1 MRTFILLAAVVLALA
16 ACQAKSST
24 SQATSAQSAS
34 APKAINELV
43 DQKLVYECP
52 TCGMD
57 FDAAGKCT
65 MDGATLVETKID
77 YICPADNK
85 PVDHAGKCPR
95 CAANAR
101 IDRTA
106 VASTDGTT
114 PATPEAPKTETPS
127 TTTPPAT
134 GTSGS

>member
-1 MRTFILLAAVVLALA
+1 VRTCILLAALALA
-16 ACQAKSST
+16 LAGCQTNSST
-24 SQATSAQSAS
+24 SSSTTQVAS
-34 APKAINELV
+34 GPKAIDALT
-43 DQKLVYECP
+43 DQKLVYSCP

-57 FDAAGKCT
+57 FDAPGKCT
-65 MDGATLVETKID
+65 MEGATLVETKID

-85 PVDHAGKCPR
+85 PVDQAGKCPR

-106 VASTDGTT
+106 VASTDGAA

-127 TTTPPAT
+127 TTPPAT
-134 GTSGS
+134 GSSGS

>member
-1 MRTFILLAAVVLALA
+1 MRTCILLAALALMLA
-16 ACQAKSST
+16 GCQTNSST
-24 SQATSAQSAS
+24 SGSSSTQVAS
-34 APKAINELV
+34 GPKAIDNLV
-43 DQKLVYECP
+43 DQKLVYSCP

-85 PVDHAGKCPR
+85 PVDHSGKCPR

-106 VASTDGTT
+106 VASTDGAA
-114 PATPEAPKTETPS
+114 PATPKTETPS
-127 TTTPPAT
+127 TPSTTPPAT

>member
-1 MRTFILLAAVVLALA
+1 MRTFILLAALALVLAG
-16 ACQAKSST
+16 CQTNSST
-24 SQATSAQSAS
+24 PSTSTTQVAS
-34 APKAINELV
+34 GPKAIDALV
-43 DQKLVYECP
+43 DQKLVYSCP

-85 PVDHAGKCPR
+85 PVDHSGKCPR

-106 VASTDGTT
+106 VASSDGET
-114 PATPEAPKTETPS
+114 PATPKTETPS
-127 TTTPPAT
+127 TPSTTPPAT